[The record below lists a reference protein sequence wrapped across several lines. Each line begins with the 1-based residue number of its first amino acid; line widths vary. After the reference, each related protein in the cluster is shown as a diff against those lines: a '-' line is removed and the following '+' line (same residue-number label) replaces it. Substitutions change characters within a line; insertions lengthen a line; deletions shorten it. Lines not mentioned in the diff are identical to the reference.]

1 MDRWR
6 WRLEWGDQVMNV
18 GRKGDKKEIQGRTA
32 KIEGYLRGSVE
43 T

>member
-1 MDRWR
+1 MDGWR
-6 WRLEWGDQVMNV
+6 WRLEWGLTSEELEEKRRQE
-18 GRKGDKKEIQGRTA
+18 GIWGRTA